1 MELESREAIEALKR
15 WKIFTWLL
23 GGSEKRWGRKV

>member
-1 MELESREAIEALKR
+1 MKLESREAIEALKR

-23 GGSEKRWGRKV
+23 GDLTKGEEE